1 MSTFDY
7 TRPLATAN
15 RLIARF
21 GQNGKLLRETTT
33 GGTTYDP
40 GEPGEPDEYPARF
53 VITAFDN
60 RTEVDGARILS
71 TDKKVL
77 MAADVETA
85 PRSGDLL
92 ECADGSILSVVD
104 ADPMKPAE
112 TVLLWTVQ
120 ARSA

>member
-7 TRPLATAN
+7 ARPLATAN

-21 GQNGKLLRETTT
+21 GQDGVVRRITTT
-33 GGTTYDP
+33 GGTSYDP
-40 GEPGEPDEYPARF
+40 GEETPTNYPARF
-53 VITAFDN
+53 VVTAFDN
-60 RTEVDGARILS
+60 RTEVDGSRILS

-77 MAADVETA
+77 MAADVETD

-92 ECADGSILSVVD
+92 VCADGSILSVVD
-104 ADPMKPAE
+104 ADPLKPAE